1 MKESIDSDGQSD
13 ALKPWGD
20 LVEHSLKATL
30 DPARKGLGE
39 LSADVTTTSKLV
51 LTF

>member
-1 MKESIDSDGQSD
+1 MNKSIDSDGQSD

-20 LVEHSLKATL
+20 LVEHSMKVAL
-30 DPARKGLGE
+30 DPARRGVGE